1 MTGKEYQSLAMRTAD
16 EQARN
21 LNVVGL
27 GITGEAG
34 EVSDLIKKHLYHG
47 HDMDYYELVKE
58 LGDVMWYVA
67 LGCEVAGVDMDY
79 VMQVN
84 IQKLKERYPE
94 GFSSERSINREN

>member
-1 MTGKEYQSLAMRTAD
+1 MKGTEYQSLAMRTAD
-16 EQARN
+16 EQTRN

-34 EVSDLIKKHLYHG
+34 EVADLIKKHLYHG

-58 LGDVMWYVA
+58 LGDVLWYVA

-84 IQKLKERYPE
+84 IQKLKNRYPD
-94 GFSSERSINREN
+94 GFNSERSIHREN

>member
-1 MTGKEYQSLAMRTAD
+1 MTGTEYQSLAMRTAD

-34 EVSDLIKKHLYHG
+34 EVADLIKKHLYHG

-67 LGCEVAGVDMDY
+67 LGCEVAGVDIDY